1 MKIIKIQI
9 GKVKIPLKKP
19 FITALRRVDFAE
31 DIIIKIITDTGNIG
45 FGNAPPTAVITGDS
59 QASVVSAIHDIIAP
73 KLIGLDICELETI
86 CNQIDKAMLH
96 NSSAKAAIDIAIYD
110 LFAQMCNL
118 PLYKLLGGYRTDIKS
133 DLTISLREP
142 EIMAQDALEAVNNG
156 YTDLKIKVGNDSALD
171 FKRIVA
177 IRNAVG
183 NEINIR
189 LDANQGWKPKEA
201 VRLIRQFEDK
211 NLNIELIEQPVIAH
225 DTVGLKFVTD
235 NVDTPIMAD
244 ESAFGTYEVFELLAK
259 RACDLINI
267 KLMKAGGIHNALKI
281 ADMAKICGVECMM
294 GCMLESKVGI
304 TASASLAGGKSIIT
318 KTDLDAADL
327 LATDPIVGGISYKQN
342 HIILNETNGL
352 GITDIKNWEFITGI
366 K

>member
-45 FGNAPPTAVITGDS
+45 FGNAPPTTVITGDS

-118 PLYKLLGGYRTDIKS
+118 PLYKLLGGYCTDIKS

-156 YTDLKIKVGNDSALD
+156 YTDLKIKVGNDSTLD

-189 LDANQGWKPKEA
+189 LDANQGWKQ
-201 VRLIRQFEDK
+201 I
-211 NLNIELIEQPVIAH
+211 
-225 DTVGLKFVTD
+225 G
-235 NVDTPIMAD
+235 
-244 ESAFGTYEVFELLAK
+244 
-259 RACDLINI
+259 RASCRER
-267 KLMKAGGIHNALKI
+267 
-281 ADMAKICGVECMM
+281 V
-294 GCMLESKVGI
+294 
-304 TASASLAGGKSIIT
+304 
-318 KTDLDAADL
+318 
-327 LATDPIVGGISYKQN
+327 
-342 HIILNETNGL
+342 
-352 GITDIKNWEFITGI
+352 
-366 K
+366 